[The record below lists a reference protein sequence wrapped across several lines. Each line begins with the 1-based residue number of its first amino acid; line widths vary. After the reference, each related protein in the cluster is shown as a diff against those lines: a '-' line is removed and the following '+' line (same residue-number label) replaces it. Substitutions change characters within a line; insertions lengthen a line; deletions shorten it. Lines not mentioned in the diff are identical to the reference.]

1 MRPLGVTLV
10 GFYQILR
17 GVLSLLFGL
26 SVLLFSSLAAKLAS
40 LAAEGNA
47 VERLLSDFGH
57 VAGLGII
64 VFAIVHMIAGY
75 GVLQMQNWGRL
86 LTLLFSA
93 IGLVLVLPGLIHAHI
108 FSLLFGAINAACI
121 FYLAM
126 PPIKRAF
133 HAEGNPMR
141 MAA

>member
-17 GVLSLLFGL
+17 GILSLLFGL
-26 SVLLFSSLAAKLAS
+26 SLMAFTGLAAKLAS

-47 VERLLSDFGH
+47 VQRLLSTFGH
-57 VAGLGII
+57 VAGLAII
-64 VFAIVHMIAGY
+64 VFGVIHMLAGW
-75 GVLQMQNWGRL
+75 GVLQMENWGRL

-93 IGLVLVLPGLIHAHI
+93 VGLVLVLPGVMHGHI
-108 FSLLFGAINAACI
+108 FSLFFGAINAASI

-133 HAEGNPMR
+133 HAEGKPMR

>member
-17 GVLSLLFGL
+17 GVIGLLFGL
-26 SVLLFSSLAAKLAS
+26 SILAFTGLTAKLAS
-40 LAAEGNA
+40 MAAEGNA
-47 VERLLSDFGH
+47 VENFLGNFGFA
-57 VAGLGII
+57 AGLVII
-64 VFAIVHMIAGY
+64 IFAVVHMIAGY

-93 IGLVLVLPGLIHAHI
+93 IGLVLLLPGVVHVHL
-108 FSLLFGAINAACI
+108 FSLFFGAINAACI

-133 HAEGNPMR
+133 HTEGNPMR